1 MPGPVEREILSQLFA
16 AVPEEMGAVLV
27 RSARSPNI
35 RERRDSSAALFTA
48 AGELIA
54 QAAHIPVH
62 LGAMPEAVAAVRAG
76 GARAGEL
83 WVLNDPY
90 TGGTHLPDI
99 TVMEAVGAGASTHRR
114 AGAPGAAG
122 EAIAYAVVR
131 AHHADVGGKRPGSMA
146 PDARRLVEEGVV
158 IPPTR
163 IGADREVD
171 EDALDALVLGMREP
185 EVRRADLA
193 AQLAAAR
200 RGGERWN
207 ELLARHGAERLDE
220 AVHDL
225 LDYAERR
232 TRAALAALADGTW
245 EGEDAL
251 EGDGF
256 SDAPLPIRARLTV
269 AHGTLTVDFA
279 GTAPAAQGSVNCPI
293 SVTRSAALFAVR
305 CLIPADVPTN
315 GGVAR
320 CVRVRAPVGC
330 LVHAQPP
337 HAVAAGNVETS
348 QRVADLL
355 LELLRRAGGDLPAHG
370 QGTMNNVILGTEE
383 WVYYETLGG
392 GQGASRRGPG
402 PSGVHVGMS
411 NTRNTPI
418 EVLELDLP
426 LRVERYA
433 LRRGS
438 GGAGERGAGGPARSA
453 GTAGPGVRAG
463 SDDGGSAAG
472 AAGTE
477 SPGAP
482 DRTPVRPYAR
492 TPGTGWP
499 GGDGVVREI
508 RALQACTLSLVTERR
523 RTPPRGAAGGADGLP
538 GRNLVNGR
546 EVGPKVAMELRAGD
560 VVRIETPG
568 GGGYGAADEG
578 S

>member
-1 MPGPVEREILSQLFA
+1 MLGPIEREILSQLFA

-62 LGAMPEAVAAVRAG
+62 LGAMPEAVAAVRAE

-99 TVMEAVGAGASTHRR
+99 TVIEAVGSDARAPRR
-114 AGAPGAAG
+114 QEGLAAG
-122 EAIAYAVVR
+122 RGKAGGPIAYAVVR
-131 AHHADVGGKRPGSMA
+131 AHHADVGGSRPGSMA
-146 PDARRLVEEGVV
+146 PDARRLEDEGVV

-163 IGADREVD
+163 IGEGGVVD
-171 EDALDALVLGMREP
+171 DEALDALVHAMREP
-185 EVRRADLA
+185 AVRRADLA

-207 ELLARHGAERLDE
+207 ELIARYGAARLDE

-232 TRAALAALADGTW
+232 ARAALSALSDGVY
-245 EGEDAL
+245 EGEDAI
-251 EGDGF
+251 EGDGL

-269 AHGTLTVDFA
+269 AQGTLAVDFA
-279 GTAPAAQGSVNCPI
+279 GTAPATAGNVNCPI
-293 SVTRSAALFAVR
+293 SVARSAALFAAR

-320 CVRVRAPVGC
+320 CVRVEAPLGC
-330 LVHAQPP
+330 LVNAEPP

-348 QRVADLL
+348 QRIADLL
-355 LELLRRAGGDLPAHG
+355 LDLLRAAGGDLPAQG
-370 QGTMNNVILGTEE
+370 QGTMNNVILGTAD

-392 GQGASRRGPG
+392 GQGATRHGPG

-411 NTRNTPI
+411 NTRNTPV
-418 EVLELDLP
+418 EVLEMELP
-426 LRVERYA
+426 LRVEEYSIRH
-433 LRRGS
+433 GS
-438 GGAGERGAGGPARSA
+438 GGAAGGQTPRRQDAEHRSQEDRRQDA
-453 GTAGPGVRAG
+453 KGSSQKVRRQDAK
-463 SDDGGSAAG
+463 
-472 AAGTE
+472 E
-477 SPGAP
+477 SQGF
-482 DRTPVRPYAR
+482 R
-492 TPGTGWP
+492 
-499 GGDGVVREI
+499 GGDGVVRQI
-508 RALQACTLSLVTERR
+508 RVLQPCSLSLVTERR
-523 RTPPRGAAGGADGLP
+523 RTAPKGAAGGGDGLP
-538 GRNLVNGR
+538 GRNLVNER
-546 EVGPKVAMELRAGD
+546 EVGSKVALDLAAGD

-568 GGGYGAADEG
+568 GGGYGSE

>member
-1 MPGPVEREILSQLFA
+1 MLGPIEREILSQLFA

-62 LGAMPEAVAAVRAG
+62 LGAMPAAVAAVRAR
-76 GARAGEL
+76 GARAGEV

-99 TVMEAVGAGASTHRR
+99 TVIEAVGTGTQQHAG
-114 AGAPGAAG
+114 GGGDVPV
-122 EAIAYAVVR
+122 AYAAVR
-131 AHHADVGGKRPGSMA
+131 AHHADVGGTRPGSMA
-146 PDARRLVEEGVV
+146 PDARILTDEGVV

-163 IGADREVD
+163 VGAHGVLD
-171 EDALDALVLGMREP
+171 EEALDALVHPMREP
-185 EVRRADLA
+185 AVRRADLA
-193 AQLAAAR
+193 AQLAATR

-207 ELLARHGAERLDE
+207 ELIARYGAERLDE

-232 TRAALAALADGTW
+232 TRAALSALHDGAY
-245 EGEDAL
+245 EGTDTI
-251 EGDGF
+251 EGDGLT
-256 SDAPLPIRARLTV
+256 DEPITIRARLTV
-269 AHGTLTVDFA
+269 AKGALTMDFA
-279 GTAPAAQGSVNCPI
+279 GTASAAEGSVNCPI

-315 GGVAR
+315 GGAAR
-320 CVRVRAPVGC
+320 CVTVLAPTGC
-330 LVHAQPP
+330 LVNAEPP

-355 LELLRRAGGDLPAHG
+355 LDLLRQAGGDLPAQG
-370 QGTMNNVILGTEE
+370 QGTMNNVILGTRD

-392 GQGASRRGPG
+392 GQGASRHGPG

-418 EVLELDLP
+418 EVLEMELP
-426 LRVERYA
+426 LRIEEYSIRHS
-433 LRRGS
+433 S
-438 GGAGERGAGGPARSA
+438 GGAGAAR
-453 GTAGPGVRAG
+453 
-463 SDDGGSAAG
+463 
-472 AAGTE
+472 
-477 SPGAP
+477 
-482 DRTPVRPYAR
+482 
-492 TPGTGWP
+492 
-499 GGDGVVREI
+499 GGDGVVRQVRVLEP
-508 RALQACTLSLVTERR
+508 CMLSLITDRR
-523 RTPPRGAAGGADGLP
+523 RIAPRGAEGGGDGLP
-538 GRNLVNGR
+538 GRNLVNGK
-546 EVGPKVAMELRAGD
+546 VAGSKVAMDLAAGD

-568 GGGYGAADEG
+568 GGGYGAGPSAP
-578 S
+578 